1 MLFLLLLMAGDNAAG
16 ASPASVAAF
25 LESHCAD
32 CHSGDDPS
40 GGFDAE
46 ALRSDAIV
54 DASLAEWET
63 LRRRVAAGQM
73 PPPEADRPHDD
84 EAAQFLVAVDNLLDN
99 YAAAH
104 PRVGTVAPMRRLTRT
119 EYRNAVRDLLA
130 LDIDAAELLPKD
142 ESSGGFDNITVTEL
156 SPTRLDRSLAAAERI
171 ASQAIGLT
179 QTQPAGQVY
188 RVRPDRTQERH
199 VDGLPLGTRGGVL
212 IEHLFARSGEY
223 EFRVRLA
230 RDRDE
235 KVEGLDAPHELDL
248 LIDRARRHRF
258 PLTPPQGASDWER
271 DFSNADAH
279 LHVRLPIEAGS
290 HTVGVTFPVTQA
302 SLREIRRQPF
312 AASYNRH
319 RHPRQAPAVYE
330 VSIIGPLDDAT
341 PSDGKPSDEPIA
353 VTPSLVRIFGPL
365 DPQAHASYGRDEAT
379 QILDRLGRLAY
390 RRPLT
395 DRDRD
400 RLLAFFDAE
409 PTFLDGLERSLAAM
423 LASPHFLF
431 RIERPAAAGD
441 GPQPVAAIELA
452 SRLSFLIWSSGP
464 DDRLLDA
471 AEDGSLLRPETLR
484 DEVDRMLADP
494 RSASLT
500 ANFAAQWLQLRNL
513 DAVNPDLRLFP
524 DFDDNLRTA
533 MRRETELVFDEIA
546 RNDRPITDLLSCD
559 FTYLNERL
567 ATHYGIAGVKG
578 SRFRRFALPPGSH
591 RGGLLRQASVLTVT
605 SYATRTSP
613 TIRGNWVL
621 ETLLGTPAPPPPP
634 NVPALDDKPAQAAA
648 TIRERLAQHR
658 SDPACASCHD
668 LMDPIGFAL
677 ENFDAVGRWRSFEGE
692 RPIDPSG
699 TLPDGRVVASVDDL
713 DAAIT
718 ARSDLFV
725 HALSERLLTFA
736 LGRPLTPQ
744 DGPYVRRVVAA
755 AHAGGDRFADLL
767 HGVVASPLF
776 LMRDQP

>member
-1 MLFLLLLMAGDNAAG
+1 
-16 ASPASVAAF
+16 
-25 LESHCAD
+25 
-32 CHSGDDPS
+32 
-40 GGFDAE
+40 
-46 ALRSDAIV
+46 
-54 DASLAEWET
+54 
-63 LRRRVAAGQM
+63 
-73 PPPEADRPHDD
+73 
-84 EAAQFLVAVDNLLDN
+84 
-99 YAAAH
+99 
-104 PRVGTVAPMRRLTRT
+104 
-119 EYRNAVRDLLA
+119 
-130 LDIDAAELLPKD
+130 
-142 ESSGGFDNITVTEL
+142 
-156 SPTRLDRSLAAAERI
+156 
-171 ASQAIGLT
+171 
-179 QTQPAGQVY
+179 
-188 RVRPDRTQERH
+188 
-199 VDGLPLGTRGGVL
+199 
-212 IEHLFARSGEY
+212 
-223 EFRVRLA
+223 
-230 RDRDE
+230 
-235 KVEGLDAPHELDL
+235 
-248 LIDRARRHRF
+248 
-258 PLTPPQGASDWER
+258 
-271 DFSNADAH
+271 
-279 LHVRLPIEAGS
+279 
-290 HTVGVTFPVTQA
+290 
-302 SLREIRRQPF
+302 
-312 AASYNRH
+312 
-319 RHPRQAPAVYE
+319 
-330 VSIIGPLDDAT
+330 
-341 PSDGKPSDEPIA
+341 
-353 VTPSLVRIFGPL
+353 
-365 DPQAHASYGRDEAT
+365 
-379 QILDRLGRLAY
+379 
-390 RRPLT
+390 
-395 DRDRD
+395 
-400 RLLAFFDAE
+400 
-409 PTFLDGLERSLAAM
+409 M